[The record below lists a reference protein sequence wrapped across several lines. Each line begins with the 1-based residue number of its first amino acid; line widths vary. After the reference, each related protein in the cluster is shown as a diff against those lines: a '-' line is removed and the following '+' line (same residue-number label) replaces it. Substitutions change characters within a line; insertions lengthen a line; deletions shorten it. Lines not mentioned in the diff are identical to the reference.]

1 MDIDNSFEFC
11 MKKSRKQMVAEEGCG
26 MRKGVFV
33 VVVLSGQ
40 ITQDASA

>member
-11 MKKSRKQMVAEEGCG
+11 MKRSRKQMVAEEGCG

-33 VVVLSGQ
+33 VVLSGQ